1 MEWVSI
7 KEVEGSL
14 FPILENARL
23 RKTMICIQF
32 FFFFLVCS
40 VVVVL
45 FKLIY
50 STLGKL
56 VKK

>member
-14 FPILENARL
+14 FSILENARL

-32 FFFFLVCS
+32 FFLVCS
-40 VVVVL
+40 VFVVL